1 MAAAA
6 YYNPNISEP
15 HPQTQHALQHQ
26 HSQSPPSQHSPL
38 RPMLLV
44 DTHHHANDSLHAHQV
59 IEIEKAKLK
68 KREDQVLKARI
79 RRLRLISRIL
89 AFLVSIAVFIPITL
103 TLHKFLTTKDT
114 FREAPGKDGSTVNR
128 TPWAKDSK
136 TWPTY
141 MYFAVAAIALVLN
154 MVILVSYKF
163 GTKNANRAASVST
176 FFTWL
181 VMIGNLVVWSIAASL
196 YRTEKNKN
204 GKSNDLWGWT
214 CSAAAREIQHVFHD
228 DVNFDKFC
236 KTQVSSLFLRDAA
249 FDADVSS
256 PFHFTQGWFKW
267 ALVFSPSSLI

>member
-1 MAAAA
+1 M
-6 YYNPNISEP
+6 
-15 HPQTQHALQHQ
+15 
-26 HSQSPPSQHSPL
+26 
-38 RPMLLV
+38 LV
-44 DTHHHANDSLHAHQV
+44 DTHHNPHDGLHAYDV

-68 KREDQVLKARI
+68 KKEDQVLKARI

-114 FREAPGKDGSTVNR
+114 FREAPGKNGATVNR
-128 TPWAKDSK
+128 NPWAKDSK

-141 MYFAVAAIALVLN
+141 MYFAVAATALVLN

-163 GTKNANRAASVST
+163 GIKNANRAASIST
-176 FFTWL
+176 FFTWI

-196 YRTEKNKN
+196 YRSEKNKN

-228 DVNFDKFC
+228 DVNFNKFC
-236 KTQVSSLFLRDAA
+236 KTQSISFYAGLVQVGLGLLTIITYLMVIRRRKVKKTVEDKARLLGDHDVWDA
-249 FDADVSS
+249 S
-256 PFHFTQGWFKW
+256 H
-267 ALVFSPSSLI
+267 